1 MHQGYSRNQPVESME
16 LGWSWLENTRAPP
29 HVDFGTFAR
38 IIITMSARE
47 SRHLNTSCFGT
58 LAEMT
63 DTVSLENSLVHS
75 HLTVHITVVFS
86 LCSNSRSAINFLS
99 TALDCAISPSNT
111 GDKTAS
117 SGTVGSESASLGAL
131 LLSMCKRKNYGRMK
145 PRSQEY

>member
-38 IIITMSARE
+38 IIITMTARE
-47 SRHLNTSCFGT
+47 GCHLNTSCFGT

-63 DTVSLENSLVHS
+63 DTVSLENGLVHS

-86 LCSNSRSAINFLS
+86 LFEFQVSHKFSEYGSGLRY
-99 TALDCAISPSNT
+99 ISFEHGGQDSKFWDGWFGVRVT
-111 GDKTAS
+111 GS
-117 SGTVGSESASLGAL
+117 SVTVDV
-131 LLSMCKRKNYGRMK
+131 
-145 PRSQEY
+145 